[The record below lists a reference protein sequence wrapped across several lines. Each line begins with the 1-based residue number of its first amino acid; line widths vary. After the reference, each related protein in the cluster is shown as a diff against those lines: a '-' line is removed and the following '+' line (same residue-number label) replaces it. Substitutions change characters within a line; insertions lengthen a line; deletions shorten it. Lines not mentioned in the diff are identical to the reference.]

1 MSGQSLFCPLRSRT
15 VIFSNPLSTGL
26 SELHCSN
33 GHSTGIGWPY
43 PISRWTS
50 HTSQC
55 SFVDLQH
62 FSLYDS
68 CSVLMIHVILD
79 TQLISKIQTR
89 KLFRLAF
96 SVQSISLAVVFMAF
110 YDSMNPRPWQRVNVN
125 EQYADRLVLSSSF
138 DMFWQSD

>member
-1 MSGQSLFCPLRSRT
+1 M
-15 VIFSNPLSTGL
+15 
-26 SELHCSN
+26 HC
-33 GHSTGIGWPY
+33 
-43 PISRWTS
+43 
-50 HTSQC
+50 
-55 SFVDLQH
+55 
-62 FSLYDS
+62 
-68 CSVLMIHVILD
+68 LMIHVILD